1 MAKKLGFVLGAG
13 GARGIAHIGF
23 LQAMEEKGIKPDYI
37 TGCSMGSVV
46 GACYA
51 SGMSPDKMKAVAT
64 SLKLNHIFDLSAN
77 IWGNG
82 ALLRANKMYEKIKEC
97 VGNVTFNEL
106 KIPFKCV
113 ATDLIS
119 GELVVFGGDREV
131 AKCVAASSSIP
142 GVFRPTEMDGMRLVD
157 GAIKCRVPI
166 EQIREMG
173 AETVVVVDVLGHVR
187 PTKKKLN
194 VLTVLLRSFDIMD
207 SDIARGIKNEQ
218 KPDLIIEPDLEE
230 MSQYKFKDI
239 EFAYNV
245 GYETGLENA
254 SKIKKLIK

>member
-1 MAKKLGFVLGAG
+1 
-13 GARGIAHIGF
+13 
-23 LQAMEEKGIKPDYI
+23 
-37 TGCSMGSVV
+37 
-46 GACYA
+46 
-51 SGMSPDKMKAVAT
+51 
-64 SLKLNHIFDLSAN
+64 
-77 IWGNG
+77 
-82 ALLRANKMYEKIKEC
+82 MYEKIKEC

-142 GVFRPTEMDGMRLVD
+142 GVFRPTEIDGMRLVD

-218 KPDLIIEPDLEE
+218 KPDLIIEPELEE

-254 SKIKKLIK
+254 SKIKKIIK